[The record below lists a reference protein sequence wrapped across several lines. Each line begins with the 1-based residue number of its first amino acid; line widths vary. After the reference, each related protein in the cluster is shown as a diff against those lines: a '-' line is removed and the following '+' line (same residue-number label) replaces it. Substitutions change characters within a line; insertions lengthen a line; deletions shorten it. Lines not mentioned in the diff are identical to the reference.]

1 MQLAQPVTVQPP
13 VVLNAAGESISRDPY
28 TLTHLNVTIIDN
40 AMAKRCIVQMA
51 PFTRQLPLWIN
62 DEYDAAGD
70 YTQAD
75 VEARI
80 LELLGDDLK
89 AGLEALFG
97 PVPPPAPP
105 APEPEPAPEPA
116 PPEVPD
122 EDGAE

>member
-13 VVLNAAGESISRDPY
+13 VVLNDAGESISRGPY

-62 DEYDAAGD
+62 EEYDAAGD

-97 PVPPPAPP
+97 PVPTPTPPVEPPA
-105 APEPEPAPEPA
+105 A
-116 PPEVPD
+116 PD

>member
-13 VVLNAAGESISRDPY
+13 TVLNAAGESISREPY
-28 TLTHLNVTIIDN
+28 TLTQLNVTIIDN
-40 AMAKRCIVQMA
+40 AIAKRCVVQMP

-62 DEYDAAGD
+62 EEYDAAGD

-97 PVPPPAPP
+97 PVPPPVPP
-105 APEPEPAPEPA
+105 APPVEPPAA
-116 PPEVPD
+116 PD